1 MTKHSGI
8 LGALEKAGL
17 VEGGGTDVADAKLA
31 TAILRPTGTPA
42 KPYSETFSAVG
53 VAKDIISPLSP
64 DDQARL
70 KALEA
75 QVYAAPSSYVI
86 FRDVRESLGNS
97 SDMGTV
103 FKVLGAANRGVT
115 REKVLADIDQ
125 HLGIIAQKRQ
135 EFDAQV
141 QKSRDTQ
148 AGSKNEIGQ
157 LQQQIAA
164 AQARI
169 TQLQQSVSAAESG
182 IADGLTRFKA
192 VEDQLTAPLIQA
204 KTLLNNAG

>member
-17 VEGGGTDVADAKLA
+17 VEGELSPLGQGPAVPPPPQQAYQQPPTGQSASYAVIQD
-31 TAILRPTGTPA
+31 RPTT
-42 KPYSETFSAVG
+42 
-53 VAKDIISPLSP
+53 LSP

-75 QVYAAPSSYVI
+75 QVYATPSSYVI

-169 TQLQQSVSAAESG
+169 TQLQQSVSAAENG

-204 KTLLNNAG
+204 KTLLTNAG